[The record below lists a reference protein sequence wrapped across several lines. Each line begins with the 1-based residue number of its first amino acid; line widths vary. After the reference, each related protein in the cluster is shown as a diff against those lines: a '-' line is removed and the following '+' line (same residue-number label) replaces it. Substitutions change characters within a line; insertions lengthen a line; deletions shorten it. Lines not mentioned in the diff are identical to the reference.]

1 VSKIT
6 QIIVGWAR
14 ESVPNMQFKRAT
26 AYEWKISELL

>member
-14 ESVPNMQFKRAT
+14 EPVPNMQFKRA
-26 AYEWKISELL
+26 KV